1 MMGAMSQPSAFFRRP
16 RGLVALVTIVTVG
29 MFASAGLY
37 RWGWTLVEAK
47 DDEYSAVRESAPKD
61 PMVRV
66 DKWLIYSEPQIQNRL
81 SKLRFSS
88 LHPGLITHRVM
99 HEGEP
104 AEIWGVDLSGS
115 HPARIEREGLVVTI
129 VLPQP
134 RMLGHG
140 ELSGMNANQI
150 PEYPAGAEIPDAE
163 QRAQLL
169 CEHFLGGLREAFE
182 KDIDG
187 ARLLFR
193 FEVGPAGEAG
203 AEGERG

>member
-1 MMGAMSQPSAFFRRP
+1 MMGAMSEPSAFFRRP
-16 RGLVALVTIVTVG
+16 RGFAVLVTIVTVG

-47 DDEYSAVRESAPKD
+47 DEEYSALRESAPTD

-88 LHPGLITHRVM
+88 LHPGLITHRVTRGD
-99 HEGEP
+99 EA

-115 HPARIEREGLVVTI
+115 HPARIERDGLVVTI

-140 ELSGMNANQI
+140 ELTGMNANLI
-150 PEYPAGAEIPDAE
+150 PDYPAGAEIPDAE

-182 KDIDG
+182 TDIEG

-193 FEVGPAGEAG
+193 FEDGPRGE